1 MAPHELIQ
9 VVPNGEIIPNSM
21 QVEALENL
29 EQLRMDGKKKA
40 VLISATGT
48 GKTYLSAFDVGNF
61 NPERC
66 LYIAVRE
73 QILLRSAVSFER
85 VLDIES
91 QDIGILSGTRKE
103 LDRKFVFATV
113 QSLVKDKNL
122 NKFEPTDFD
131 YIIVD
136 EVHRAGAKSYLKI
149 LEYFTPKF
157 MLGMSA
163 TPERTDDFNV
173 FELFDNN
180 IAYEIRL
187 QRALKKTSLFRFT
200 IMEYATLKLTESY
213 SMIRLC

>member
-1 MAPHELIQ
+1 MNP
-9 VVPNGEIIPNSM
+9 
-21 QVEALENL
+21 
-29 EQLRMDGKKKA
+29 R
-40 VLISATGT
+40 ISGF
-48 GKTYLSAFDVGNF
+48 YLVQ
-61 NPERC
+61 E
-66 LYIAVRE
+66 
-73 QILLRSAVSFER
+73 
-85 VLDIES
+85 
-91 QDIGILSGTRKE
+91 KE

-187 QRALKKTSLFRFT
+187 QRALEENLLVPFHYYGVCDFEIDGELLDDQTVLSQIQHEER
-200 IMEYATLKLTESY
+200 MEFLLERIEYFGHGGEKLRGLIFCARKEEGRIISGNTTKS
-213 SMIRLC
+213 RV